1 MIIIGIFGGVLAVC
15 AAIGLGGFSLALA
28 AAAAAGYYWFD
39 VWRRPHVPCRVCK
52 GSGAMFSRLGS
63 GDTFRRPFGK
73 CWCCKGSK
81 SHARFAARIL
91 TPGQHRA
98 IRSGNPGRNS
108 F

>member
-1 MIIIGIFGGVLAVC
+1 VFIIGIFVAVLALCAANGFGVLALIP
-15 AAIGLGGFSLALA
+15 AAIG
-28 AAAAAGYYWFD
+28 AGAYYWFD
-39 VWRRPHVPCRVCK
+39 VWRRPHVSCRVCK
-52 GSGAMFSRLGS
+52 GSGVMGSRLG
-63 GDTFRRPFGK
+63 GGETFRRPFGK

-98 IRSGNPGRNS
+98 IRAGESGRNN

>member
-1 MIIIGIFGGVLAVC
+1 MTAALVT
-15 AAIGLGGFSLALA
+15 AAIVV
-28 AAAAAGYYWFD
+28 AAGGWYWFD

-52 GSGAMFSRLGS
+52 GSGAMFSRLG
-63 GDTFRRPFGK
+63 GGMARKPFGK
-73 CWCCKGSK
+73 CWCCKGAK

-98 IRSGNPGRNS
+98 IRSGQSGRNN